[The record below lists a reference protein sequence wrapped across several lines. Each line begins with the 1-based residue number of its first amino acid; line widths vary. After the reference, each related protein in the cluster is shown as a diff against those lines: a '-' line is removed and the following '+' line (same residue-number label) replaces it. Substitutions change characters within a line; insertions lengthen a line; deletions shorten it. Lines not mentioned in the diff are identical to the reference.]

1 VHGEPVPGTFAAVDE
16 LDALSQAMDAAGRG
30 VFQVVPTGI
39 GGLEGG
45 DPEGAMDT
53 ELQWMLDL
61 AATTRNAL
69 TFLVMESNVDP
80 DSWRPWFEAVHR
92 VNAAGGNLRP
102 QVADRCFGVL
112 LGHQSR
118 MNPFKYSPVYE
129 TLADLPLTERVAR
142 LRRSEVR
149 DAILAD
155 VRETNRA
162 STTLDRIPDA
172 LFANL
177 FPLGD
182 ELEYE
187 PTPEQS
193 VGAIAARD
201 GLDPWALMYDLLL
214 GADGREFLLRPL
226 LNFGRGSYDGLH
238 AMMLDPSTVQGLGDG
253 GAHSSIVCD
262 ASMTTYML
270 THWVRDR
277 TRGPR
282 LPLEYAVKRLTRDP
296 AELYGLGDRGVL
308 APGKRADVNVVD
320 FDRLALRYPERVTD
334 LPADAGRLVQRSDG
348 YVATLVAGETVV
360 DAGDLTDARPGT
372 LVRGSR

>member
-1 VHGEPVPGTFAAVDE
+1 MEA
-16 LDALSQAMDAAGRG
+16 
-30 VFQVVPTGI
+30 
-39 GGLEGG
+39 
-45 DPEGAMDT
+45 
-53 ELQWMLDL
+53 ELQWMIDL
-61 AATTRNAL
+61 AAKTRNAV

-80 DSWRPWFEAVHR
+80 DGWRPWFEAVHR

-118 MNPFKYSPVYE
+118 MNPFKYAPTYAS
-129 TLADLPLTERVAR
+129 LAELPLPERIER
-142 LRRSEVR
+142 LRRDEVR
-149 DAILAD
+149 AAILAEA
-155 VRETNRA
+155 RESNRA

-193 VGAIAARD
+193 VAAIAARD
-201 GLDPWALMYDLLL
+201 GLDPWSLMYDLLL

-238 AMMLDPSTVQGLGDG
+238 DMMLDPASVQGLGDG

-277 TRGPR
+277 TRGAR
-282 LPLEYAVKRLTRDP
+282 LPLEYAVQRLTRDP
-296 AELYGLGDRGVL
+296 AELYGLGDRGMLV
-308 APGKRADVNVVD
+308 PGKRADVNLID

-334 LPADAGRLVQRSDG
+334 LPAGAGRLVQRSDG
-348 YVATLVAGETVV
+348 YMATLVAGEMVV
-360 DAGDLTDARPGT
+360 DAGELTDARPGA